1 MKILIA
7 DNHTF
12 FRESFR
18 SRLSRFGSV
27 EEIQEVTDPDFLR
40 EWTANKCF
48 DILFVDRNILGRAFS
63 HFQRNLC
70 QNAEKPIASGNFPER
85 PFPFFLTETAKTCP
99 PILKRRT
106 VCRQFRDKTGIK
118 NAAETVERNAP
129 RIPARRVSGKQRI
142 RNGRKGYFCFS
153 VRPFFMN

>member
-1 MKILIA
+1 MSVKILIA

-27 EEIQEVTDPDFLR
+27 EEIQEVTEPDFLR
-40 EWTANKCF
+40 KLAANKRF

-70 QNAEKPIASGNFPER
+70 QNAEKPIASGNFSER
-85 PFPFFLTETAKTCP
+85 PFPFFLTEAAKTCP

-106 VCRQFRDKTGIK
+106 VCRDKTGIK

-129 RIPARRVSGKQRI
+129 EYPPAAYQANSGFETDAKVI
-142 RNGRKGYFCFS
+142 FAFPY
-153 VRPFFMN
+153 VRSS

>member
-12 FRESFR
+12 FRESFC

-40 EWTANKCF
+40 ELAANKCF

-70 QNAEKPIASGNFPER
+70 QNAEKPVASGNFSER
-85 PFPFFLTETAKTCP
+85 PFPFFLTEAAK
-99 PILKRRT
+99 KRK
-106 VCRQFRDKTGIK
+106 QS
-118 NAAETVERNAP
+118 AAVKAI
-129 RIPARRVSGKQRI
+129 IPARSEQKRPKPPNMKRTRTIPKQT
-142 RNGRKGYFCFS
+142 KKAK
-153 VRPFFMN
+153 

>member
-1 MKILIA
+1 MSVKILIA

-27 EEIQEVTDPDFLR
+27 EEIQEVTEPDFLR
-40 EWTANKCF
+40 KLAANKRF

-70 QNAEKPIASGNFPER
+70 QNAEKPIASGNFSER
-85 PFPFFLTETAKTCP
+85 PFPFFLTEAAKTCP

-106 VCRQFRDKTGIK
+106 VCRNKTGIK
-118 NAAETVERNAP
+118 KRGVTGRTKRP